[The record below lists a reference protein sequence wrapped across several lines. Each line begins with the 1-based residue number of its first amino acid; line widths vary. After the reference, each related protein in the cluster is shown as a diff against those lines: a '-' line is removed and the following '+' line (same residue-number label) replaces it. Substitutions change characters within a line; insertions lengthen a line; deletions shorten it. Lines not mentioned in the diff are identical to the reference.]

1 MIVSALV
8 LFLIVVILL
17 VNLGLSSW
25 FLSPSRKSSLS
36 STLELAFNSI
46 NLQGAVGYL
55 MGSLFIT
62 LALSNLLGSI
72 PGVVNSGMY
81 YFYTSGIS
89 VSLWLSLMVLVFK
102 TQLYSFVS
110 HLLPYGTPRALSFI
124 LPVIEVFSVIIR
136 PFTLIVRLR
145 TNLSSG
151 HIILFIFSYFAVAGK
166 SAPFLS
172 GVIGGLILAL
182 YTLEVFV
189 CLLQAYI
196 FASLLTL
203 YYKEVV

>member
-1 MIVSALV
+1 MVVSSLV

-72 PGVVNSGMY
+72 PGVANSGMY

-89 VSLWLSLMVLVFK
+89 VSL
-102 TQLYSFVS
+102 
-110 HLLPYGTPRALSFI
+110 
-124 LPVIEVFSVIIR
+124 
-136 PFTLIVRLR
+136 
-145 TNLSSG
+145 
-151 HIILFIFSYFAVAGK
+151 
-166 SAPFLS
+166 
-172 GVIGGLILAL
+172 
-182 YTLEVFV
+182 
-189 CLLQAYI
+189 
-196 FASLLTL
+196 
-203 YYKEVV
+203 